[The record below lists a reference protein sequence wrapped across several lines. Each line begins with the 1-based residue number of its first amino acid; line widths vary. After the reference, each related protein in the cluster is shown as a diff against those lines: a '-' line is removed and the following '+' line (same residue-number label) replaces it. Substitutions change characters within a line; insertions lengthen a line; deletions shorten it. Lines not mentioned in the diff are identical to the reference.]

1 MPLCFCFSHGCN
13 VETDCSGES
22 VGVSLGTRL
31 VEQHR
36 QDDRV
41 ASLLQAEKLAEE
53 AVDLQRQR
61 ISEHI
66 LAETLADSITRFVEN
81 PGGRLWSRNSS
92 SSPTDPL
99 SPFSSRALSSSD
111 SSPPASN
118 HELPRSREME
128 VKSSLK
134 RLEAEAHD
142 FILKTTKQLTDVAIP
157 LSARPDTDFPLSSSL
172 DAVKD
177 LQDRLAAISLRS
189 PPVLSCK
196 AKVTESLSS
205 IEDKLKTAQQH
216 WMNSLNSTRVQQ
228 TPKHGEAFST
238 GMSSILPSDL
248 R

>member
-1 MPLCFCFSHGCN
+1 MPLCYCFSHGCN
-13 VETDCSGES
+13 VETDGNGEP

-81 PGGRLWSRNSS
+81 PGGRMWSRNSS
-92 SSPTDPL
+92 SSPTDCF
-99 SPFSSRALSSSD
+99 SPFSSRGSPSSD

-118 HELPRSREME
+118 YELPRSRDRE
-128 VKSSLK
+128 VLSSLK
-134 RLEAEAHD
+134 RLEAEAND
-142 FILKTTKQLTDVAIP
+142 FILKTTKQLADIATP
-157 LSARPDTDFPLSSSL
+157 LSARSDFPLDSSL
-172 DAVKD
+172 DVVKD
-177 LQDRLAAISLRS
+177 LRDRLATISLRS
-189 PPVLSCK
+189 PPVLSYK
-196 AKVTESLSS
+196 AKVTEGLSS
-205 IEDKLKTAQQH
+205 IEANLKSAKQH
-216 WMNSLNSTRVQQ
+216 WMNTLDSMRVQQ
-228 TPKHGEAFST
+228 TPKHGDAYST
-238 GMSSILPSDL
+238 GMSSILPSHI